1 MLFKRQ
7 DIAIDLGTATVLIYV
22 KGKGIV
28 LREPSVVAV
37 DTETGKVQGVGY
49 EAQRM
54 LGRAPESIT
63 VVRPLKDG
71 VISDCD
77 ITQDMLELFMR
88 KALPRRGLL
97 RPRIIMCVP
106 SSVTDVEQRSVLGA
120 AQRLGAKCS
129 YVMEEPRAAAIG
141 ANIDINRPHG
151 VMIVDIGGGTT
162 DIALLSLGSSVIST
176 SIKVAGNQF
185 DDDIVKY
192 MRRKHNLLIG
202 ERTAEMLKMNIGS
215 AWPRSETLYSEV
227 MGRNLL
233 TGLPKSIKVSSVEV
247 QEAMQ
252 DSFDRI
258 LAEIHKVL
266 DEAPPEL
273 AADIIESG
281 IVLTGGGALILG
293 LDKYISSTFG
303 VNCFVAEDAVS
314 CVVLGAGKCLDN
326 LDYLDPEIPEDLY

>member
-1 MLFKRQ
+1 MNLFKRQ

-37 DTETGKVQGVGY
+37 DTETGKVQGVGF

-54 LGRAPESIT
+54 LGRAPESIS

-77 ITQDMLELFMR
+77 ITQDMLELFMK
-88 KALPRRGLL
+88 KALPRKGIF

-106 SSVTDVEQRSVLGA
+106 SGVTDVEQRSVLGA

-129 YVMEEPRAAAIG
+129 YIMEEPRAAAIG
-141 ANIDINRPHG
+141 ANIDIDQPHG
-151 VMIVDIGGGTT
+151 TLIVDIGGGTT

-176 SIKVAGNQF
+176 SIKVAGNKM

-192 MRRKHNLLIG
+192 MRKKHNLLIG
-202 ERTAEMLKMNIGS
+202 ERTAEMLKINIGT
-215 AWPRSETLYSEV
+215 AWPRSEPLTSEV

-233 TGLPKSIKVSSVEV
+233 TGLPKSIEV
-247 QEAMQ
+247 TSEEISEALQ

-281 IVLTGGGALILG
+281 IVLTGGGAQMLG
-293 LDKYISSTFG
+293 LDKLISSTFG
-303 VNCFVAEDAVS
+303 VNCYVADDSVS
-314 CVVLGAGKCLDN
+314 CVAIGAGKCLDN
-326 LDYLDPEIPEDLY
+326 LDYLNPDDNEL